1 MFSSPGSCL
10 RVTPRVAEP
19 PVRIRLRPR
28 RLRLRARLRP
38 AHVLVAVPAVAGL
51 QVTLVT
57 RPAPAVDGGAVSVAR
72 GVSGAGDRRV
82 PKVDLV
88 RFLAATM
95 LGFLSIAIRVNNPV
109 VFFCYL
115 KDLFLQ
121 SVLKLVRHKYQTK
134 KITYL

>member
-51 QVTLVT
+51 QVALVT
-57 RPAPAVDGGAVSVAR
+57 RPAPTVDGGAVSVAR

-88 RFLAATM
+88 RFLAAVFDTI
-95 LGFLSIAIRVNNPV
+95 GFLFIAILVRYLV
-109 VFFCYL
+109 VFL
-115 KDLFLQ
+115 SPRLLLFILFQ
-121 SVLKLVRHKYQTK
+121 NVNYLVR
-134 KITYL
+134 